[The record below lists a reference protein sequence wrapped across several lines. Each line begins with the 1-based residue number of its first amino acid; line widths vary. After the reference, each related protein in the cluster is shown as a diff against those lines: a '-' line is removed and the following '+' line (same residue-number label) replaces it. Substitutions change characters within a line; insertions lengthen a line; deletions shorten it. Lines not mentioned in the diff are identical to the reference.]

1 MLTGDLP
8 APPSSITTDP
18 LLKPFFMYVLLV
30 NGPGPS
36 PCPFA
41 LAVLGFKV
49 EDNAGPSPGP
59 CVESAGGEKG

>member
-1 MLTGDLP
+1 
-8 APPSSITTDP
+8 
-18 LLKPFFMYVLLV
+18 MYVLLV

-59 CVESAGGEKG
+59 CVESAGHEKG